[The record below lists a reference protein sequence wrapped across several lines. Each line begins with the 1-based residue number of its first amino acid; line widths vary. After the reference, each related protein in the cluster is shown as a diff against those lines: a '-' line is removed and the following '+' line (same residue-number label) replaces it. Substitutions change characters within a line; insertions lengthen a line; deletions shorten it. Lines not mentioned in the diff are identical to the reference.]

1 MSAITFSGLASGIDS
16 SSLISK
22 LVAAEKSAADPL
34 TTSQN
39 NLTTQKSIINSLSS
53 SMSSLS
59 TAMKNLDLDSEI
71 KPQTA
76 TSSDSK
82 ISVAVSSN
90 AILGNHDMR
99 VKQLAS
105 SQVTASKSF
114 TTNAAGVLG
123 TGSVDIAVAG
133 STKTV
138 SWDSSDTLDTIA
150 NKLNNAGAGVSASVL
165 FDGTNYRLMVGS
177 TQTGTANAATFT
189 DNGDG
194 LDLSNADN
202 QKIAAKD
209 AIVTIDGIDVTRPK
223 NVVDDALPGVTLT
236 LNGVHA
242 STDADSQVA
251 VTTDHSAL
259 ETKLNAL
266 VSAYNAVQ
274 ANLHNQLDYNGT
286 TKGQDTLFGDST
298 LTNLQFQL
306 GAIFSNAYGGS
317 NLGSLGLNRDKDGV
331 LSLDTSK
338 LESALSADPNALSSV
353 FVSGGFASTLE
364 KLADNYTD
372 SADGIFQAKTK
383 SLTDQYNNL
392 QDQIDQINQQADDLQ
407 TRLEAQFTA
416 LETTMSNLKT
426 QSSQLT
432 SFFSSLSS
440 S

>member
-16 SSLISK
+16 DSLISK

-59 TAMKNLDLDSEI
+59 TAMKALDLDSEL
-71 KPQTA
+71 KPQKV

-82 ISVAVSSN
+82 IAVAVSSN
-90 AILGNHDMR
+90 ALLGDHDMR

-105 SQVTASKSF
+105 RQVTASKAF
-114 TTNAAGVLG
+114 TSNVAGVMG

-138 SWDSSDTLDTIA
+138 SWDSTDTLDTIA
-150 NKLNNAGAGVSASVL
+150 SKLNSAGAGVTASVL
-165 FDGTNYRLMVGS
+165 YDGTSYRLMLNS
-177 TQTGTANAATFT
+177 TATGTANAATFT

-194 LDLSNADN
+194 LDLSDPAN

-209 AIVTIDGIDVTRPK
+209 AIVNIDGIDVTRSK
-223 NVVDDALPGVTLT
+223 NIIDDALPGVTLT

-242 STDADSQVA
+242 AADPDTAVS
-251 VTTDHSAL
+251 VTTDNSAL
-259 ETKLNAL
+259 ETKLNTL
-266 VSAYNAVQ
+266 VTAYNAVQ
-274 ANLHNQLDYNGT
+274 ANLHNQLDYTGT
-286 TKGQDTLFGDST
+286 TKGQNTLFGDST

-306 GAIFSNAYGGS
+306 GTIFSNAYGDS
-317 NLGSLGLNRDKDGV
+317 NLGALGLNRDKDGN
-331 LSLDTSK
+331 LSLDTTK
-338 LESALSADPNALSSV
+338 LESALSKDPDALSKV
-353 FVSGGFASTLE
+353 FVSGGFASALE

-383 SLTDQYNNL
+383 SLTDQYSNL
-392 QDQIDQINQQADDLQ
+392 QDQIDEINQHADDLQ

-432 SFFSSLSS
+432 SFFTSLSS